1 MAFRAKESKIRFN
14 GFYELHPS
22 ITKTIYLC
30 LPYARHEGTSGS
42 GGRATL
48 ILKLVIKWRWVV
60 SFTLRPQKRRDRIT
74 YKVRG
79 NGSDVKHCC
88 WLAIICA
95 TTTRRIS
102 PVVQLSDPVRC
113 HSHLLLQLFSFEMRY
128 VRLTE
133 SCLSKLITTFC
144 TLSSPIFVAVSPEA
158 TPKDCNNFIRDQN
171 R

>member
-1 MAFRAKESKIRFN
+1 MDATKARRGVEVGLHSFLNSSSN
-14 GFYELHPS
+14 GDEWS
-22 ITKTIYLC
+22 ASQNK
-30 LPYARHEGTSGS
+30 
-42 GGRATL
+42 
-48 ILKLVIKWRWVV
+48 
-60 SFTLRPQKRRDRIT
+60 PQNRRDRIT

-79 NGSDVKHCC
+79 NGSDVKHCY
-88 WLAIICA
+88 WLAIICV
-95 TTTRRIS
+95 TTTSRIS

-144 TLSSPIFVAVSPEA
+144 TLSSPIFAAVSPEA
-158 TPKDCNNFIRDQN
+158 TPQDCNNFIRDQN